1 MTNIKSKYTTKKGV
15 VMAQINITVKDDVEA
30 KFNEL
35 CDGVSRSAVFSQL
48 VKEAYAKK
56 LLAEGGIYHTAPT
69 PKKPYSILG

>member
-1 MTNIKSKYTTKKGV
+1 MADIRSKYTTKKGI
-15 VMAQINITVKDDVEA
+15 VMSQINITVREDIEDL
-30 KFNEL
+30 FNKL

-56 LLAEGGIYHTAPT
+56 LLAEGGFVPTAST

>member
-1 MTNIKSKYTTKKGV
+1 MTNVKSKYTTKKGV
-15 VMAQINITVKDDVEA
+15 VMSQINITVREDIEGLFDK
-30 KFNEL
+30 L

-56 LLAEGGIYHTAPT
+56 LLAEGGFLPTAPA